1 MKNKKYIRPPFLS
14 TSFSESGKKLRT
26 RIENIL
32 NTKKRRTG
40 AVMLLIIFAAALL
53 FGGFVMFSRSSA
65 PAEQTEP
72 ISPVAVVGN
81 DGRGMS
87 DIILVLEWNDESST
101 LNIVQIPR
109 DVRSSSGGKIGT
121 SYAEGTLLDELRL
134 LGYDAGGIVSVSYEA
149 FRNAVDAIG
158 GVELDVPIDM
168 RYSDPEQGLEID
180 LQSGEQTLDGEHA
193 KMLIRYRKDN
203 SGSGYVNG
211 DLDRL
216 VVQNGFYSSFLDKFL
231 NTELSDE
238 VFSSLISSLDTDMS
252 AGEIARYAELI
263 GRIENINITLLPG
276 QQEVTE
282 GVTYFV
288 PSQE

>member
-14 TSFSESGKKLRT
+14 TSFSESGKKLRA

-40 AVMLLIIFAAALL
+40 AIMLLIIFAAALL

-87 DIILVLEWNDESST
+87 DIILVLEWDDESST

-134 LGYDAGGIVSVSYEA
+134 LGYDAGGVVSVSYEA

-193 KMLIRYRKDN
+193 EMLIRYRKDN

-252 AGEIARYAELI
+252 AGEIARYAELM

>member
-14 TSFSESGKKLRT
+14 TSFSESGKKLRA

-40 AVMLLIIFAAALL
+40 AAMLLIIFAAALL

-134 LGYDAGGIVSVSYEA
+134 LGYDAGGVVSVSYEA
-149 FRNAVDAIG
+149 FRDAVDAIG

-193 KMLIRYRKDN
+193 EMLIRYRKDN

-252 AGEIARYAELI
+252 AGEIARYAELM

>member
-53 FGGFVMFSRSSA
+53 FGGFVVFNRSSA

-87 DIILVLEWNDESST
+87 DIILVLEWDDESST

-134 LGYDAGGIVSVSYEA
+134 LGYDAGGVVSVSYEA
-149 FRNAVDAIG
+149 FRDAVDAIG

-180 LQSGEQTLDGEHA
+180 LESGEQTLDGEHA
-193 KMLIRYRKDN
+193 EMLIRYRKDN

-252 AGEIARYAELI
+252 AGEIARYVELM

-276 QQEVTE
+276 QQEIAE

>member
-1 MKNKKYIRPPFLS
+1 MKNKKHIKPPFLS

-40 AVMLLIIFAAALL
+40 AIMLLVIFAAALL
-53 FGGFVMFSRSSA
+53 FGGFVVFSRSSA
-65 PAEQTEP
+65 PTEQPEP
-72 ISPVAVVGN
+72 IRPVAVVGN

-87 DIILVLEWNDESST
+87 DIILVLEWDDKSNT
-101 LNIVQIPR
+101 LEVIQIPR

-121 SYAEGTLLDELRL
+121 SYGEGTLLDELRL
-134 LGYDAGGIVSVSYEA
+134 LGYDAGGVVSVSYEA
-149 FRNAVDAIG
+149 FRGAVDAIG

-168 RYSDPEQGLEID
+168 WYSDPEQGLEID
-180 LQSGEQTLDGEHA
+180 LKSGEQTLDGEHA
-193 KMLIRYRKDN
+193 EMLIRYRKDN

-252 AGEIARYAELI
+252 AGEIARYVELM

-276 QQEVTE
+276 QQEIAE

>member
-193 KMLIRYRKDN
+193 EMLIRYRKDN

-216 VVQNGFYSSFLDKFL
+216 VMQNGFYSSFLDKFL